1 MSYLSLRFQIL
12 VQPTEIRNKA
22 GILWK
27 KNLTILLDFSWAILQ
42 NFSSWTIRFTKTSIL
57 PNFCQVPNLF
67 LYITVSFIT
76 QGWKFYNCIP
86 TIYSIIRC
94 FAGTLGRWDA
104 GMNDL
109 STKRPKSYSF
119 FKDTKIRIKSFKFP
133 KYKRKNNAW
142 NVRRLVNKTFSNPAN
157 QRIIL

>member
-67 LYITVSFIT
+67 FIYNFKLYHSRMEVLQLYSNNL
-76 QGWKFYNCIP
+76 QYNTLLCWD
-86 TIYSIIRC
+86 
-94 FAGTLGRWDA
+94 AGTLGWMTCQPSDQKV
-104 GMNDL
+104 
-109 STKRPKSYSF
+109 TPF